1 MHDTSQLNAVC
12 RRDEDISPHF
22 LGVFAADKIPL
33 ERMKNLQTFSLIAN
47 TDPSNLPGQHW
58 VAFMRKNGNDFF
70 FDSYGM
76 KPSSH
81 FPPWRHFD
89 GWSHNTMDLQ
99 QDESDVCGDYCIFFF
114 LIFSSL
120 QNPSFNKAFKCF
132 DVENKQENDYEVF
145 QISHNLYPKILN
157 KVGHDTDGD
166 GHYDLLKD
174 NHQSCKSRKIKSTI

>member
-1 MHDTSQLNAVC
+1 
-12 RRDEDISPHF
+12 
-22 LGVFAADKIPL
+22 
-33 ERMKNLQTFSLIAN
+33 
-47 TDPSNLPGQHW
+47 
-58 VAFMRKNGNDFF
+58 
-70 FDSYGM
+70 M

-81 FPPWRHFD
+81 FPPWRHFG

-99 QDESDVCGDYCIFFF
+99 QDESDVCGDYCIFV
-114 LIFSSL
+114 LKIFSSL

-174 NHQSCKSRKIKSTI
+174 NHQSYKSRKIKSTI